1 MIKRKTRKKQTTFNS
16 GQSTTNLEIL
26 KVANL
31 RPRFYRQIQQI
42 KSTCHSASIECIFV
56 LLPIDFFI
64 SAVVEMQHCFD
75 HNRWQH
81 CFDHN
86 RWRIQQKP
94 FIDIVIGAT
103 QNTVFIYLTMITLIS
118 GKTKFYFKKLNWP
131 KQWFVHY
138 FKVLV
143 LGQQYSVFVVFQ
155 I

>member
-26 KVANL
+26 KVAYL

-56 LLPIDFFI
+56 LLP
-64 SAVVEMQHCFD
+64 MHCFD

-94 FIDIVIGAT
+94 FIDCVIGAT

-131 KQWFVHY
+131 KQ
-138 FKVLV
+138 
-143 LGQQYSVFVVFQ
+143 
-155 I
+155 